1 MAALFCARDLN
12 AGTGCDRAAGRGD
25 WCVYTRGERVGRKR
39 YYRSYCFGKNKREK
53 QQAEL
58 YAMDAT
64 LGARSHLL
72 SHNAD
77 TTTDSRRTC
86 TRRHHFCILYRVKR
100 EIEKKRDAI
109 FIFMRAYVW
118 CEGSSATYLPGLAS
132 RPPPWDSA
140 RRITRRTR
148 MCEQIVRGLAEG

>member
-1 MAALFCARDLN
+1 MQGQVA
-12 AGTGCDRAAGRGD
+12 TGQQDVVTGVC
-25 WCVYTRGERVGRKR
+25 TRGGKGLVERDIIDPTVL
-39 YYRSYCFGKNKREK
+39 GKTREKNNKRNF
-53 QQAEL
+53 
-58 YAMDAT
+58 YAMDAS

-86 TRRHHFCILYRVKR
+86 TRCHHFCILYRVKR